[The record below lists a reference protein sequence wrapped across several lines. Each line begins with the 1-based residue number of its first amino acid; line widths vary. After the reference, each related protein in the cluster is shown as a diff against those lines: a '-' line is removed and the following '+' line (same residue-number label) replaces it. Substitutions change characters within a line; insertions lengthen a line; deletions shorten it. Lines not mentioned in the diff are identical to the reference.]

1 MVAARDLEIRHL
13 MALAAVAD
21 AGTFGRA
28 ADELGYTQSAISQ
41 QIAALE
47 RVLGEPVFDRPGGP
61 RPVEL
66 TPLGE
71 VLLDHARA
79 LLDRVDEATN
89 DIERF
94 RAGAIGRIDI
104 GSFQSVL
111 TAVVPAVLGHLRSE
125 RPGVDVRLVQEE
137 DNDVLVRR
145 LVEGQLDVSFFL
157 SQDNPAIES
166 IELVVDPFV
175 LVSRREDA
183 DGLALR
189 HGAGGNGNAGGTG
202 SEAGG
207 GNGPGT
213 AAGGHGP
220 DGVSGWNGTGVSP
233 HLLHG
238 APVIAELDNPCQ
250 RQIDRGLRDLGV
262 VPDIVFRTNDNTAVS
277 AMVRA
282 GMGMAVM
289 PLLAVE
295 ADDERLVV
303 RPLDPPIPPRHI
315 SIGWPRGRT
324 LSPAAAR
331 FVELAQEVTEPLR
344 ERTLAATA

>member
-1 MVAARDLEIRHL
+1 MVATRDLEIRHL

-47 RVLGEPVFDRPGGP
+47 RILGEPVFDRPGGP
-61 RPVEL
+61 RPVVL

-79 LLDRVDEATN
+79 VLDRVDEAAN
-89 DIERF
+89 DIDRF

-111 TAVVPAVLGHLRSE
+111 TAVVPSILGRLRAE

-137 DNDVLVRR
+137 DNDVIVRR
-145 LVEGQLDVSFFL
+145 LVEGQLDVSFLL
-157 SQDNPAIES
+157 SQDNPAIET

-175 LVSRREDA
+175 LVSRRED
-183 DGLALR
+183 GR
-189 HGAGGNGNAGGTG
+189 G
-202 SEAGG
+202 SAARPGVG

-213 AAGGHGP
+213 RAGTGAGMGADGDGP
-220 DGVSGWNGTGVSP
+220 EGISGWNGTGVSP
-233 HLLHG
+233 RLLHG

-262 VPDIVFRTNDNTAVS
+262 VPDIVFRTNDNTAVT

-303 RPLDPPIPPRHI
+303 QPLDPPIPPRHI
-315 SIGWPRGRT
+315 SIGWQRGRT